1 MRRKKRGAHTDAYVT
16 RAFFKLHK
24 KSRKAEPQNKEQ
36 KMEKE
41 TLNVEQV
48 RKDLETFLSVNEVSQ
63 SALARALAVSA
74 AAISTFR
81 KGEYKGQ
88 VEALAR
94 KIYLYLENYKQKGK
108 KTPELDAV
116 FESKDYKM
124 ANFVINE
131 AVNDGE
137 IALITGTAGS
147 GKSTIAQNYAKSHP
161 NAIFVEATLHTTA
174 KVLLE
179 ELEMRLNLPPAKNC
193 HEKVVHIA
201 KELKRRD
208 VIILIDEAEH
218 LSVRALEDLRRI
230 WDFSSVPLVLFGTE
244 ILMKNLMGKNG
255 ELRQLYSRIGGKWQM
270 CGLDEKECEAI
281 SAKGVFKF
289 TQGNFRSSVKL
300 YKRAKRLA
308 GLHEVGINDEIVA
321 QAVAMIIL

>member
-1 MRRKKRGAHTDAYVT
+1 M
-16 RAFFKLHK
+16 
-24 KSRKAEPQNKEQ
+24 KE
-36 KMEKE
+36 EI
-41 TLNVEQV
+41 LNVAQI

-63 SALARALAVSA
+63 SALARALSVSA

-88 VEALAR
+88 VDNLAR
-94 KIYLYLENYKQKGK
+94 KIYLYLENYKQKSK
-108 KTPELDAV
+108 KKSELNTV
-116 FESKDYKM
+116 FKSKDYKM
-124 ANFVINE
+124 AHFVIDE
-131 AVNDGE
+131 AVNERE

-147 GKSTIAQNYAKSHP
+147 GKSTVAQSYIKSHP
-161 NAIFVEATLHTTA
+161 NAILIEATLHTTA

-201 KELKRRD
+201 NELQKRD
-208 VIILIDEAEH
+208 VVILIDEAEH

-270 CGLDEKECEAI
+270 RGLDEKECEEV
-281 SAKGVFKF
+281 SAKDVFKF

-300 YKRAKRLA
+300 FKRAKRLA
-308 GLHEVGINDEIVA
+308 ELHEVEINDEIIT
-321 QAVAMIIL
+321 QAVSMIIL